1 MTSQADVTAERR
13 RWSRHLEAY
22 GGRKKRDFLGWD
34 PACGIP
40 RKVGCDDLTPIFGK
54 LALIAPI
61 VAADTS
67 GTGWAS
73 HRAYRGRGAFP
84 ENFVPG
90 GTMERMEQREERL
103 PGRAAAERLR
113 ALGVWAL
120 LAIAS
125 SNPGPVGAEPRW
137 SGARQNGGVEAAEP
151 AEGLIQPV
159 LPPVLSEPREIRAAD
174 DEVQPAEDPRLPFQ
188 RHLPDEL
195 LPQPVTPEA
204 ERQRQRM
211 IPQIVDPQQEL
222 NLLVGHPRI
231 LVFAEWA
238 TEPEL
243 RLYLPDENIA
253 RWDIVSET
261 EIAIVGLQPGT
272 TVLTIWFNDPTT
284 ETGKRIMSFRLRVF
298 EDPQY
303 RETLDDL
310 EFQIN
315 ELFPDSY
322 VQLSIIRDRLAVRG
336 QAKDAIEAGQILTI
350 LAQTRGRRA
359 LRPGDAAAR
368 ETVTNLFIDQD
379 RFELEDLAATRRSV
393 MDSAAIARAGII
405 NLLEIPGEQQVTLRV
420 IVAEVNRS
428 ALRRIGADM
437 EIRGSRNVSFVSLLL
452 PEAFEA
458 STGGN
463 LSVERS
469 DYRFA
474 LNALRD
480 MGFARTLAEP
490 NVVAL
495 NGETATFFAGNR
507 VPIPQATAGFGAVG
521 QGVAFEQVGVRLN
534 FTPHITDRD
543 RVRLRIAGSVST
555 LDRSTQTNIG
565 GSTVAAQ
572 DARTFETTVELRN
585 HQTLALAGLLQ
596 TTVAGD
602 GKRVPLL
609 GDLPL
614 VGTLFSNKGSS
625 ASEQEL
631 VVLVTPELAHPLDPG
646 FQPPLPGSDVHEP
659 TDAEFFLGNRLESRR
674 GQDFRSPV
682 RTDGARIRQ
691 FQKHGHD
698 QYILGA
704 GRDETRWYPA
714 TADGDPRRHAPPASY
729 RLRDGF

>member
-1 MTSQADVTAERR
+1 MVRIQRSN
-13 RWSRHLEAY
+13 
-22 GGRKKRDFLGWD
+22 DF
-34 PACGIP
+34 P
-40 RKVGCDDLTPIFGK
+40 
-54 LALIAPI
+54 
-61 VAADTS
+61 
-67 GTGWAS
+67 
-73 HRAYRGRGAFP
+73 
-84 ENFVPG
+84 
-90 GTMERMEQREERL
+90 L
-103 PGRAAAERLR
+103 PGRKHSPRAVGQAAWVLAAMIGLAAVPVRAELRWSSAASASDPAAAAAGGR
-113 ALGVWAL
+113 
-120 LAIAS
+120 
-125 SNPGPVGAEPRW
+125 EPR
-137 SGARQNGGVEAAEP
+137 
-151 AEGLIQPV
+151 EGLIQPV
-159 LPPVLSEPREIRAAD
+159 LPPVLSEPGETRETDRTVRAAD
-174 DEVQPAEDPRLPFQ
+174 APRLPFQ
-188 RHLPDEL
+188 RRLPDEL
-195 LPQPVTPEA
+195 LPLPATPET
-204 ERQRQRM
+204 ERQQQRM

-253 RWDIVSET
+253 RWDILSDT
-261 EIAIVGLQPGT
+261 EIAIVGLQAGT

-284 ETGKRIMSFRLRVF
+284 ETGKRILSFRIRVF

-310 EFQIN
+310 ETQIN
-315 ELFPDSY
+315 RLFPDSY
-322 VQLSIIRDRLAVRG
+322 VQLSIIRDRLAVQG

-350 LAQTRGRRA
+350 LAQTRGREAGGR
-359 LRPGDAAAR
+359 RDAEAR

-379 RFELEDLAATRRSV
+379 RFALEDLAATRRSV

-428 ALRRIGADM
+428 ALRRIGTEM
-437 EIRGSRNVSFVSLLL
+437 EIRGNRNVNFVSMLL
-452 PEAFEA
+452 PEGFEA

-463 LSVERS
+463 LSVEGT

-495 NGETATFFAGNR
+495 NGETATFFAGSR
-507 VPIPQATAGFGAVG
+507 VPIPQATAGFGTVG
-521 QGVAFEQVGVRLN
+521 QGVAFAQVGVELN

-565 GSTVAAQ
+565 GSGVPGQ
-572 DARTFETTVELRN
+572 NARTFETTIELRN
-585 HQTLALAGLLQ
+585 HETLALAGLLQ

-614 VGTLFSNKGSS
+614 VGSLFSNKGSS

-631 VVLVTPELAHPLDPG
+631 VVLVTPELAHPLEPG

-659 TDAEFFLGNRLESRR
+659 TDVEFFLGNRLESRR

-682 RTDGARIRQ
+682 RTDAARIRQ

-698 QYILGA
+698 QYIHGGGNL
-704 GRDETRWYPA
+704 RERRQPA
-714 TADGDPRRHAPPASY
+714 TGEMDRHPQALPATY
-729 RLRDGF
+729 RLRDDH